1 MVLIATGSQL
11 TRYQQVED
19 KAGWSAC
26 HWLIHLR
33 HNILLLH
40 DWCHRVWNNVELAIA
55 EMGWRHTV
63 LLGVIMLNLDH
74 GPWAGHKWFAEMVA
88 GAEEYIRVSSS
99 DDTIFAFLLPN
110 IVLETGMSMVEV
122 NTKAQRDEL
131 FKSLISAVQHK
142 QEKVGTSRWLQFI
155 YAMESFLKI
164 WPKRQC
170 IGLYCSLQ
178 LGLFAKGA
186 AALKVHLKP
195 RDADLDVEKSS
206 TKEDKAEVQRAR
218 SAAEK
223 HDGIRD
229 GHARRSELV

>member
-1 MVLIATGSQL
+1 M
-11 TRYQQVED
+11 
-19 KAGWSAC
+19 
-26 HWLIHLR
+26 
-33 HNILLLH
+33 
-40 DWCHRVWNNVELAIA
+40 NNVELAIA

-63 LLGVIMLNLDH
+63 LLGVTMLNLDH
-74 GPWAGHKWFAEMVA
+74 GPWAGHKWFAEMV

-155 YAMESFLKI
+155 HAMESFLKI

-195 RDADLDVEKSS
+195 RDADLDVEKVQYEGGQGRGATSS
-206 TKEDKAEVQRAR
+206 VRCGKTRWN
-218 SAAEK
+218 S
-223 HDGIRD
+223 
-229 GHARRSELV
+229 

>member
-1 MVLIATGSQL
+1 M
-11 TRYQQVED
+11 
-19 KAGWSAC
+19 
-26 HWLIHLR
+26 
-33 HNILLLH
+33 
-40 DWCHRVWNNVELAIA
+40 NNVELAIA
-55 EMGWRHTV
+55 EMGWRYTV

-122 NTKAQRDEL
+122 NTKAQREEL
-131 FKSLISAVQHK
+131 FKSLTSAVQHK

>member
-40 DWCHRVWNNVELAIA
+40 DWCHRVWNDVELAIA

-74 GPWAGHKWFAEMVA
+74 GPWAGSPRWFAEMVA

-99 DDTIFAFLLPN
+99 DD
-110 IVLETGMSMVEV
+110 
-122 NTKAQRDEL
+122 
-131 FKSLISAVQHK
+131 SA
-142 QEKVGTSRWLQFI
+142 TNFSNR
-155 YAMESFLKI
+155 
-164 WPKRQC
+164 
-170 IGLYCSLQ
+170 
-178 LGLFAKGA
+178 
-186 AALKVHLKP
+186 
-195 RDADLDVEKSS
+195 
-206 TKEDKAEVQRAR
+206 
-218 SAAEK
+218 
-223 HDGIRD
+223 
-229 GHARRSELV
+229 